1 MEPTVQ
7 SAENPDTETNTD
19 LNVDLNSNIELKK
32 PLSRNQEKKLKRLEK
47 ALQNRAVRR
56 KKERETRRAK
66 GKQNYAV
73 MENMNGEKVE
83 IKRKDLKKNLMA
95 NSANKLKIVIDCSF
109 ESLMNY
115 SDINHLCKQLTYCY
129 AANRRIEAPL
139 QFYMT
144 SCSNKTRELLEKSG
158 LANWDAYI
166 HDTNYLQVFSDIP
179 KQDIVY
185 LTSDSPNEIQEFD
198 DNKVYVIGGLV
209 DHNHHKLLTYNLALK
224 NEISHCRLPIGKFI
238 YMNSRPVL
246 TVNQVFQ
253 IICKYTECKD
263 WKTAFVSTL
272 PKRKKAELVDKDDV
286 ETDNSDSNNEKEKS
300 PVKKVKKENLDDTNT
315 ETDQNIEIQVK
326 PEGY

>member
-1 MEPTVQ
+1 MDPVSHSPEIPENESQNDPT
-7 SAENPDTETNTD
+7 
-19 LNVDLNSNIELKK
+19 VDLNSNIEIKK
-32 PLSRNQEKKLKRLEK
+32 PLSRNQEKKLKRLER
-47 ALQNRAVRR
+47 ALQNRAEKR
-56 KKERETRRAK
+56 KKEREIRRAK

-73 MENMNGEKVE
+73 VEKMNGEKVE

-95 NSANKLKIVIDCSF
+95 NSTNKLRIVIDCSF

-129 AANRRIEAPL
+129 AANRRMEAPL

-158 LANWDAYI
+158 LANWDAFI
-166 HDTNYLQVFSDIP
+166 HNTNYLEVFENIP

-198 DNKVYVIGGLV
+198 DKKVYIIGGLV
-209 DHNHHKLLTYNLALK
+209 DHNHHKLLTLNMAQ
-224 NEISHCRLPIGKFI
+224 NSQISHGRLPIGKFI
-238 YMNSRPVL
+238 QMNSRPVL

-272 PKRKKAELVDKDDV
+272 PKRKKAELLDKKSEDVDTS
-286 ETDNSDSNNEKEKS
+286 ESENEKS
-300 PVKKVKKENLDDTNT
+300 PSKKLKKEDSDKTEKDEKKLDLENDEKSVAN
-315 ETDQNIEIQVK
+315 
-326 PEGY
+326 